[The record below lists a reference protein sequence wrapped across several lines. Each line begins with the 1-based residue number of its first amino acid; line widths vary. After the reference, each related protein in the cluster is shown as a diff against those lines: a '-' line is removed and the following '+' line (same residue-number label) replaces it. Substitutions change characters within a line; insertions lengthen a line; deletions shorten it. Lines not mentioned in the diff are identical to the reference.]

1 MGKKGKWP
9 EGSLVGAAGRGLA
22 TPLICRTRT
31 CPILYRKNN
40 IFNLC
45 FQLFIK
51 LTCAIDINSFYSA
64 VTSYKLDNNF
74 NLPSQLPHDTWQQQ
88 GGVRI
93 KLTLPCIIA
102 SCHEEMKCTFY
113 SSGTSVSTY
122 LFSNISSWYTTL
134 LHLGFYIC

>member
-1 MGKKGKWP
+1 M
-9 EGSLVGAAGRGLA
+9 VGAAGRGLA

-64 VTSYKLDNNF
+64 VTSLITT
-74 NLPSQLPHDTWQQQ
+74 LTWHHSCHTTHDSSR

-93 KLTLPCIIA
+93 ELRSLFDA
-102 SCHEEMKCTFY
+102 SLHHVMKKYNVRFTRLVNLFLNLKDC
-113 SSGTSVSTY
+113 STY
-122 LFSNISSWYTTL
+122 LFSNMSSWYTL